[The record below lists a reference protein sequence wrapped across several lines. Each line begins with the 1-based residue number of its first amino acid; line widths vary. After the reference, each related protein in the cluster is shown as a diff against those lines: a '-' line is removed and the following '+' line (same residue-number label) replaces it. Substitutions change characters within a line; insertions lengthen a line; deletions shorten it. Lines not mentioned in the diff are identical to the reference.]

1 MRLKEDFFLCSLLF
15 LVGDMIACLEDNYNA
30 KLGRKLDG
38 AIKRGFNCK
47 RVVFEISGNGIQC
60 TRGELE
66 ARIVC

>member
-38 AIKRGFNCK
+38 AIERSQLRACG
-47 RVVFEISGNGIQC
+47 
-60 TRGELE
+60 L
-66 ARIVC
+66 